1 MNLKGIK
8 NLFKCK
14 KCKTKKVTVED
25 FMNEHVQKTGTY
37 YPINISKEMLEEL
50 MKQFPKDEHPLIV
63 ENDGKLMLTDS
74 EGKSVKVNI
83 PLLTIVPIP
92 YIPVEDIDMKKY
104 YEENFGGAKEKKQ
117 IKSLDDIEGIKINVP
132 TINIC
137 PIPNLPKEEIDK
149 ADKEFN
155 NLIKNIIQ

>member
-63 ENDGKLMLTDS
+63 ENDGKLVLTDA
-74 EGKSVKVNI
+74 EGKSAKLSI
-83 PLLTIVPIP
+83 PLLTIIPIP
-92 YIPVEDIDMKKY
+92 YIPVDSVDMKKY
-104 YEENFGGAKEKKQ
+104 YEDNFGGTKEKKQ
-117 IKSLDDIEGIKINVP
+117 IKSLEDIEGIKINVP

-137 PIPNLPKEEIDK
+137 PIPGLPINVIDK
-149 ADKEFN
+149 ADKEF
-155 NLIKNIIQ
+155 KK

>member
-1 MNLKGIK
+1 MKLNCIK

-63 ENDGKLMLTDS
+63 ENDGKLVLTDA
-74 EGKSVKVNI
+74 EGKSAKLSI
-83 PLLTIVPIP
+83 PLLTIIHIP
-92 YIPVEDIDMKKY
+92 YISVDDVNMKNY
-104 YEENFGGAKEKKQ
+104 YEDNFGGTKEKKQ
-117 IKSLDDIEGIKINVP
+117 IKSLEDIEGIKINVP

-137 PIPNLPKEEIDK
+137 PVPGLPIDVIDK
-149 ADKEFN
+149 ADEEFN
-155 NLIKNIIQ
+155 KK